1 MDFSTD
7 ATVAAYARRLRVKTL
22 QVEWLAERLAA
33 SPGSFAHTTET
44 LMLTASDPRQ
54 RSASSAK
61 EREARNE

>member
-44 LMLTASDPRQ
+44 LMLTARTHAEE
-54 RSASSAK
+54 RV
-61 EREARNE
+61 EREEREEKA